1 MIISFLLFITFA
13 YSDVLPVGNKLR
25 CYDSFKKIVYYHTE
39 QITANCI
46 SATSGKLIHQG
57 KPLSTGERGY
67 IYVVTLQNQFVVS
80 PDIPGRIH
88 HTSLSGGIEV
98 KAAGRVWTKDGL
110 LLAINNHS
118 GHYRPSR
125 ESVVF
130 ALELLEQMGA
140 DTYLTVFRE
149 VI

>member
-1 MIISFLLFITFA
+1 MISFLLAITLA
-13 YSDVLPVGNKLR
+13 YSDVSPVTNKLR
-25 CYDSFKKIVYYHTE
+25 CYDSFKKIVYYHPE

-46 SATSGKLIHQG
+46 STSSGRLIYQG
-57 KPLSTGERGY
+57 KTLSTGERGF
-67 IYVVTLQNQFVVS
+67 IFVVTLEDQFVIS
-80 PDIPGRIH
+80 ADMPGRIH
-88 HTSLSGGIEV
+88 HTSLSGGKEV
-98 KAAGRVWTKDGL
+98 KAAGRLWARDGL

-140 DTYLTVFRE
+140 DTYLTVLRE

>member
-1 MIISFLLFITFA
+1 MILLLLLITLA
-13 YSDVLPVGNKLR
+13 YSDVAPIANKLR
-25 CYDSFKKIVYYHTE
+25 CYDSFKRIVYFHHE
-39 QITANCI
+39 QIMANCI
-46 SATSGKLIHQG
+46 STTAGRLVYQG
-57 KPLSTGERGY
+57 KPLSTGERGF
-67 IYVVTLQNQFVVS
+67 IFVVTLQDQFVVS
-80 PDIPGRIH
+80 ADVPGRIH
-88 HTSLSGGIEV
+88 HTSLSGGQEV
-98 KAAGRVWTKDGL
+98 KAAGRVWAKDGL

-130 ALELLEQMGA
+130 ALELLERLGA